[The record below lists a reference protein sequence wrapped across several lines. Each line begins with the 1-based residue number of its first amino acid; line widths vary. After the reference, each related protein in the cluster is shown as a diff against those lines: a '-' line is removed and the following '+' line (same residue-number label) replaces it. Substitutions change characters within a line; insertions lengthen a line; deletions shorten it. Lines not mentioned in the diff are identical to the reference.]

1 MPPQRQPVILVA
13 GHDAVSRGVRDRLRN
28 LPVTVREPDPVR
40 ANDVEASRSLM
51 SDIDLLVVSGGGQR
65 ARDIGEM
72 ALGMGTGAPKLLDIS
87 GVYCGDPDWVYGFP
101 ELTPE
106 HAGKIRRARRVAK
119 PGSYATGAVALI
131 RPLVDA
137 GLLPPSYR
145 VTINVVDGGI
155 ISNESSEDAGKRRG
169 GTVVRLEE
177 SQVSEV
183 MSFGG
188 LTAPPVL
195 VRLRNRSCPGILV
208 TIPLQMELLSR
219 PATGEEILAVLTEH
233 YRGTALISVF
243 RSASSETRVW
253 DEIADTDA
261 MELRGVFNEKLGH
274 FALIAMMDSSGKA
287 GAGVAVQNIALM
299 LGLETVEES
308 PLIESARE
316 A

>member
-1 MPPQRQPVILVA
+1 MPPQRQPVILVT
-13 GHDAVSRGVRDRLRN
+13 GHDAVTRGVRDRLRN
-28 LPVTVREPDPVR
+28 LPVTVREPGAAR
-40 ANDVEASRSLM
+40 ADDVEAIRSLM
-51 SDIDLLVVSGGGQR
+51 SDIDLLVVGGGGQR
-65 ARDIGEM
+65 ARDIVEM
-72 ALGMGTGAPKLLDIS
+72 ALGMGTGAPKLLDLS
-87 GVYCGDPDWVYGFP
+87 GVHCGDPDWVYGFP

-106 HAGKIRRARRVAK
+106 HAGQIRRARRVTK
-119 PGSYATGAVALI
+119 PSRYATGAVALI

-137 GLLPPSYR
+137 GLLPPSCR
-145 VTINVVDGGI
+145 MTINVVDGGI
-155 ISNESSEDAGKRRG
+155 IGNESSEDAATRG
-169 GTVVRLEE
+169 NGTVVRLEE

-188 LTAPPVL
+188 LTPPPIL

-233 YRGTALISVF
+233 YKGTALISVF

-253 DEIADTDA
+253 EEIADTDA
-261 MELRGVFNEKLGH
+261 MELRGVFNEQLGH